1 MTSVSFQRGQLAAAL
16 RILSK
21 SPPWRRNETSPG
33 VMRINTNGG
42 TATLISSAMDMQ
54 IEVAVPCSPEPIA
67 AELVVP
73 FGSFSAL
80 VERFK
85 DGSEVRLTAN
95 AGGTVVTSGRSRS
108 TLVALAT
115 GALPIRA
122 PLAMA
127 PQSIPALV
135 LSNGLKAALPAAIDD
150 SKRPYLGGVHVHEIG
165 GGVSFEAQDGT
176 RIHAAKQGGARLD
189 ASASI
194 PQRAARIIADLL
206 PEDGNALVCIDE
218 RAIQV
223 AAGPLRIIAS
233 LLDSRFPPVAAQ
245 LASPTVR
252 RFRARADLLLADL
265 ELVMTV
271 GNPRDRDFRLDLGA
285 SCEASAFRSNGDRG
299 AVEIGGQFEGA
310 PLAIGFQFPLVR
322 DALHLFGPSVI
333 EWRMGG
339 PEDPSIIASPDHPD
353 IEAMVSPFR
362 LVADHQRIAA

>member
-1 MTSVSFQRGQLAAAL
+1 MSSVSFQRGQLAAAL

-21 SPPWRRNETSPG
+21 SPPWRKGETSPG
-33 VMRINTNGG
+33 VLRINTVGG
-42 TATLISSAMDMQ
+42 AATLISTTTGMQ
-54 IEVAVPCSPEPIA
+54 IEVTVPCSADHA
-67 AELVVP
+67 AAAIIVP
-73 FGSFSAL
+73 FGAFSAL

-85 DGSEVRLTAN
+85 DGSEVRV
-95 AGGTVVTSGRSRS
+95 AGNPSGGVITSGRSRS
-108 TLVALAT
+108 TLVALAS
-115 GALPIRA
+115 GMLPIRA
-122 PLAMA
+122 PLAPS
-127 PQSIPALV
+127 PQAIPALV
-135 LSNGLKAALPAAIDD
+135 LSAGLRAALPAAIDD

-189 ASASI
+189 ASASV

-206 PEDGNALVCIDE
+206 PEDSNALVCIDE

-223 AAGPLRIIAS
+223 TAGSLRIIAA

-245 LASPTVR
+245 LASPTVC

-271 GNPRDRDFRLDLGA
+271 GHPRDRDFRLDLGP
-285 SCEASAFRSNGDRG
+285 SCEASAFRPNGDRG

-322 DALHLFGPSVI
+322 DALNLFGGSVI

-353 IEAMVSPFR
+353 VEAMVSPFR

>member
-1 MTSVSFQRGQLAAAL
+1 MSSVSFQRGQLAAAL

-21 SPPWRRNETSPG
+21 SPPWRKGETSPG
-33 VMRINTNGG
+33 VLRINTLGG
-42 TATLISSAMDMQ
+42 TATLISTTTDMQ
-54 IEVAVPCSPEPIA
+54 IEVTVPCSPEPA
-67 AELVVP
+67 AAAIVVP
-73 FGSFSAL
+73 FESFSAL

-85 DGSEVRLTAN
+85 DGSEVRVTGY
-95 AGGTVVTSGRSRS
+95 AGGAVVTSGRARS
-108 TLVALAT
+108 TLVALPT

-122 PLAMA
+122 PLAVS
-127 PQSIPALV
+127 PQPIPALV
-135 LSNGLKAALPAAIDD
+135 LAAGLRAALPAAIDD
-150 SKRPYLGGVHVHEIG
+150 SNRPYLGGVHVHETG

-176 RIHAAKQGGARLD
+176 RIHAAKQNGTRLD
-189 ASASI
+189 ASASV

-206 PEDGNALVCIDE
+206 PEDGTALVCIDE

-223 AAGPLRIIAS
+223 TAGSIRIIAA

-271 GNPRDRDFRLDLGA
+271 GHPRDRDFRLDLGA
-285 SCEASAFRSNGDRG
+285 SCEASAFRPNGDRG
-299 AVEIGGQFEGA
+299 AVELGGQFEGA
-310 PLAIGFQFPLVR
+310 PLAIGFQFPLVH
-322 DALHLFGPSVI
+322 DALHLFGGSVI

-353 IEAMVSPFR
+353 LEAMVSPFR